1 MVFDEAAADGHE
13 GAEIACDL
21 VLGSLHV
28 AWKELTD
35 EAQSDGV
42 VQDGGTVDDLVGSA
56 AEGHAKGSFA
66 GSTRLHWLQ
75 FK

>member
-1 MVFDEAAADGHE
+1 MLTRSD
-13 GAEIACDL
+13 
-21 VLGSLHV
+21 V
-28 AWKELTD
+28 AGKEMAN

-42 VQDGGTVDDLVGSA
+42 VQDGGMVNDLVGGA

-66 GSTRLHWLQ
+66 GLTRLHWLQ

>member
-1 MVFDEAAADGHE
+1 
-13 GAEIACDL
+13 

-56 AEGHAKGSFA
+56 AEGHAEGSFA